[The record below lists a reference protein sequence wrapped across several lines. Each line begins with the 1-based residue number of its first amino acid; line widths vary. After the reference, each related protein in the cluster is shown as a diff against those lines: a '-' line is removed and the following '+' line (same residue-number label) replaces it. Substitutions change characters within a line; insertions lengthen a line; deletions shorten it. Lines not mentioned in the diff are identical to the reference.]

1 MSVLDE
7 IVRRNRAGEAVGLPS
22 WCTAHEETLAAILAT
37 YRDDDAP
44 VLIEATCNQV
54 NQFGGYTG
62 MTPAD
67 FCAFVEKLAD
77 AAGVGRGRI
86 VFGGDHLGP
95 NPFTREPASAAMDKA
110 CEMVADYVAA
120 GFSKI
125 HLDASMAC
133 ADDVALDDFTRT
145 DRAARL
151 CAAAEGAAGG
161 KPLNYV
167 IGTEVPVPGGETSAE
182 AQVAVTRPEAVAAMV
197 EMHREAFARHGVGA
211 AFERVVAA
219 VVQPGVDFSNTAVMD
234 FAPEKAAG
242 LSRSLDGLPGL
253 VFEAHST
260 DYQSEDALR
269 ALVQA
274 GFAILKVGPELTFAF
289 RQAALA
295 LEGVETELGVAEP
308 SKLRA
313 TLEAAMD
320 AAPGSWKPYVAAD
333 EARLG
338 RLFGLSDR
346 VRYYWS
352 VPAMRAALGRLFANL
367 ETAKIPA
374 GLWAQAGFG
383 AVEPVPQRPGAALVG
398 RAVGDVVRRYR
409 RAAGR

>member
-1 MSVLDE
+1 MSVLGQ
-7 IVRRNRAGEAVGLPS
+7 IARRNRAGEALGLPS
-22 WCTAHEETLAAILAT
+22 WCTAHKETLAAILQT

-67 FCAFVEKLAD
+67 FRAFVEKLAD
-77 AAGVGRGRI
+77 GAGVGGGRI

-95 NPFTREPASAAMDKA
+95 NPFTREPAVAAMDKA
-110 CEMVADYVAA
+110 CRMVADYVAA

-133 ADDVALDDFTRT
+133 ADDAALDDFTRA

-161 KPLNYV
+161 RRLDYV
-167 IGTEVPVPGGETSAE
+167 IGTEVPMPGGETSAE
-182 AQVAVTRPEAVAAMV
+182 AKVAVTRPEAVAAMV
-197 EMHREAFARHGVGA
+197 EMHREAFARHGVGG

-219 VVQPGVDFSNTAVMD
+219 VVQPGVDFSNASVLE
-234 FAPEKAAG
+234 FAPEQAAG
-242 LSRSLDGLPGL
+242 LSESLENLPGL

-269 ALVQA
+269 ALVRA

-295 LEGVETELGVAEP
+295 LEGIERELRVAEP
-308 SKLRA
+308 SNLRKA
-313 TLEAAMD
+313 LEAAMD
-320 AAPGSWKPYVAAD
+320 AEPGHWKPYVAVG
-333 EARLG
+333 EG

-352 VPAMRAALGRLFANL
+352 VPAVRAALGRLFANL
-367 ETAKIPA
+367 DGADIPA

-383 AVEPVPQRPGAALVG
+383 AVESVPQRPGAALVG
-398 RAVGDVVRRYR
+398 QAVGAVVRRYR
-409 RAAGR
+409 RASGQ